1 MSENSENQ
9 EDEVKGDQASLR
21 TKNSGVEIYRKW
33 RLTGIHFPNYWIE
46 LIPFFITR
54 FFQEY
59 DQNVAENYFF
69 IVLIKYQSEVQRK
82 LGCDPAQK

>member
-33 RLTGIHFPNYWIE
+33 RLTGIHLPIAQNSS
-46 LIPFFITR
+46 PFCF
-54 FFQEY
+54 
-59 DQNVAENYFF
+59 
-69 IVLIKYQSEVQRK
+69 L
-82 LGCDPAQK
+82 